1 MILELVKTKVQQLSA
16 MQGFVKISHQTNTAV
31 KTKQETQNDEK
42 LIKNPVT
49 EKNGIVKLSQIKT
62 DLNSKIDI
70 DSTTKNKQSTNQK
83 TITEKQ
89 SNDVK
94 QNQNALSSKQISP
107 EPSPKISVE
116 KQNEELSSKNLTEQ
130 VQSKVQ
136 NIPKRSIFK
145 EGVENKSHQE
155 NQQLKQIVHNNGQ
168 KNTANQKVNSH
179 KISNLQIQTQSKNT
193 SSNTQQDNSQKT
205 VHANINIP
213 QTESLGVKNSH
224 QKPIA
229 TSEKS
234 ENDLTITIKT
244 NLQSNTNK
252 QNVQAEKTQSKDI
265 FQFQKPSQTSQSSNH
280 QRANIGSDSQNI
292 IVSKQPVVSTRK
304 AEKPVFQTNEPEA
317 ETVQKLKTDPD
328 VLSISK
334 TIKKT
339 VQIPRSEEQQ
349 KTVDSRNLIEQLIL
363 QGKTEISTQL
373 KKTEDL
379 PEQKIS
385 QQSGIIAENLISEKS
400 VLKSSQSQPAM
411 TFKQIQ
417 LIIKNAVVQIQNST
431 SEFTQ
436 FRQIKREI
444 PSQLKTSQPIKI
456 ENFKLEIAK
465 NLKNDTPVI
474 SEQPQIEKFKQ
485 VEQVKELLN
494 EKLARKT
501 YEGEQITQTHNEIQK
516 TADSVV
522 TRIEQ
527 QERSSNIQTIVE
539 TVKEMQNNIVEK
551 ATVDL
556 SPPNLGKVEIE
567 LIKQQDRLIITLK
580 VQTNEAKELL
590 EKNSKE
596 LASRLSTL
604 GFKVEQID
612 IKTPHKTEEDQLS
625 NHQEQKE
632 NQNHERRQK
641 RQQEQEVKED
651 DQLN

>member
-193 SSNTQQDNSQKT
+193 SSNTQQNNSQKT

-317 ETVQKLKTDPD
+317 ETVQKLRTDPD

-363 QGKTEISTQL
+363 QVKTEISTQL

>member
-155 NQQLKQIVHNNGQ
+155 DQQLKQIVHNNGQ

-179 KISNLQIQTQSKNT
+179 KISNLQIQTQSKST
-193 SSNTQQDNSQKT
+193 SLNIQQDNSQKT

-224 QKPIA
+224 QKTVA

-334 TIKKT
+334 TTKKT